1 MNYLKML
8 TNQEIYLIYTM
19 VKTKEWKL
27 FKNYS
32 SQLILDNLGS
42 SYDKNFLRGI
52 KFLPE
57 KFEEDLKNELER
69 KSS

>member
-1 MNYLKML
+1 
-8 TNQEIYLIYTM
+8 M

-32 SQLILDNLGS
+32 SQLILDNLSS

-57 KFEEDLKNELER
+57 KFEEDLKRELEN
-69 KSS
+69 KNS

>member
-1 MNYLKML
+1 ML
-8 TNQEIYLIYTM
+8 
-19 VKTKEWKL
+19 KTKEWKL

-32 SQLILDNLGS
+32 QQLRLDNLSS

-57 KFEEDLKNELER
+57 KFEEDIKNELD
-69 KSS
+69 STNG

>member
-1 MNYLKML
+1 MSYLKKL

-19 VKTKEWKL
+19 VKTNEWKF
-27 FKNYS
+27 FKQYAF
-32 SQLILDNLGS
+32 QLILDNLSS